1 MQQKACLGRFRHL
14 GAVLMIRNRKSLEL
28 KRSNSILLNQLRGD
42 EFSVMNLAI
51 LPPVSLDRIQR
62 DVCITICQQLTWRW
76 SDGWKGKPSTWDAVS
91 ALPQL

>member
-1 MQQKACLGRFRHL
+1 MQQKSCLGRFRHL
-14 GAVLMIRNRKSLEL
+14 GAVLMIRKRKSLEL
-28 KRSNSILLNQLRGD
+28 KRSNSIPLNQLRGD

-51 LPPVSLDRIQR
+51 LPPVSLDPIQR
-62 DVCITICQQLTWRW
+62 DVCITICQQPTWRW